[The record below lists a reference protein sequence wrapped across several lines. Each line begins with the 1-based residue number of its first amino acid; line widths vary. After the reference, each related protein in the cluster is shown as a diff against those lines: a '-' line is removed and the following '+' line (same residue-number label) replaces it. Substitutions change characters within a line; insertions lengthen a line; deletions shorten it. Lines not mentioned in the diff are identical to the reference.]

1 MSVPHVVIIG
11 GGFGGL
17 SAAKRLRREDVH
29 VTLLDRKNHH
39 VFQPLLYQ
47 VATATLSPGDIAAPI
62 RWILRRVRNVRVLM
76 GEALRIDVNA
86 RRVELADGGALDYDY
101 LIVASGSRHA
111 YFGHGEWEKDA
122 PGLKTLEDAI
132 AIRRR
137 ILLAFE
143 RAERETD
150 AARQRE
156 LLTFALVGGG
166 PTGVELAGT
175 LAEIARQTLH
185 DEFRSIDTSRAR
197 IVLIEGGPSILATF
211 PESLRAAARRSL
223 EKLGV
228 ELREHTVVT
237 AVDAHGVTC
246 ANGERLD
253 AGTVVWA
260 AGVAASP
267 LAATLGAPID
277 RAGRVLVQPDLSI
290 PGHPEVF
297 VVGDAAAFL
306 HQGGSPLPGVAQTA
320 MQGATHAAGNIMRV
334 IRKEPTVPFVYKNL
348 GNMAIVGRGSAVADL
363 PWARF
368 SGLFGWL
375 AWLFLHIVMLI
386 GFRNRVVVLFEWA
399 MAFFT
404 FQRGARLITGDAE
417 GLRAHASGR
426 RVGPGPRPDHWP
438 SPEP

>member
-1 MSVPHVVIIG
+1 MPGPRIVIIG

-17 SAAKRLRREDVH
+17 SAARRLRREDVQ
-29 VTLLDRKNHH
+29 VTLVDRKNHH

-62 RWILRRVRNVRVLM
+62 RWILRHVRNVRVLM
-76 GEALRIDVNA
+76 GEARRIDVST

-111 YFGHGEWEKDA
+111 YFGHGEWEEHA

-143 RAERETD
+143 RAEREPD
-150 AARQRE
+150 RARQRE

-175 LAEIARQTLH
+175 LAEIARQTLR
-185 DEFRSIDTSRAR
+185 DEFRSIDTSHAR

-211 PESLRAAARRSL
+211 PESLRLAAKRSL

-228 ELREHTVVT
+228 EVREHTVVT
-237 AVDAHGVTC
+237 SVDAHGVTC

-267 LAATLGAPID
+267 LAATLGVPTD
-277 RAGRVLVQPDLSI
+277 RAGRVIVEPDLSI

-297 VVGDAAAFL
+297 VVGDAAVFL
-306 HQGGSPLPGVAQTA
+306 HQGGTPLPGVAQTA
-320 MQGATHAAGNIMRV
+320 MQGARHAAGNIVRL
-334 IRKEPTVPFVYKNL
+334 IHKQPTVPFVYRNI

-368 SGLFGWL
+368 SGLIGWL
-375 AWLFLHIVMLI
+375 SWLFLHIMMLI

-404 FQRGARLITGDAE
+404 FQRGARLITGEAE
-417 GLRAHASGR
+417 GLRAQASG
-426 RVGPGPRPDHWP
+426 VSAGPGPRPDP
-438 SPEP
+438 